1 MESILI
7 DNLKNCRSFRIGRIS
22 PIQLKR
28 SVAYVRATFWDRKFA
43 SGCKVISNPDRN
55 RIFVQSYYNK
65 RLLKIHLYG

>member
-7 DNLKNCRSFRIGRIS
+7 ENLKGCRSVRIGRIS

-28 SVAYVRATFWDRKFA
+28 SIAYVRATFWDRKFA
-43 SGCKVISNPDRN
+43 SGCKVISNPDYH
-55 RIFVQSYYNK
+55 RIFVQTDYNK